1 MKFSSAIGL
10 ALITGCAPPPAPQEL
25 NELTGFLFLHAADT
39 EPDYL
44 EQGLINLRQ
53 WMSKRLDETI
63 DGYVVDNLS
72 EKAVGDLDQC
82 TREITGLIGAAAGS
96 ESNYSVEEMVD
107 LRINGPQLQMFDD
120 LHKYRREYLL
130 NDTDCYRDHSCDM
143 LHYDAYATRTFPFGI
158 EVQAIS
164 RVQHR
169 WVETDEGYAN
179 VQRSWLARPMKATP
193 DWVNVDEQFYLSA
206 SIPWDNGGSVRMQAV
221 WAITEF
227 GNTPVPESIA
237 LDMAI
242 KQMKEDAETC
252 EDWLDT
258 H

>member
-1 MKFSSAIGL
+1 MKFKCAMGMVVFS
-10 ALITGCAPPPAPQEL
+10 GCSPPAAPQEL
-25 NELTGFLFLHAADT
+25 NELTGFLFQHAADT
-39 EPDYL
+39 EADHL
-44 EQGLINLRQ
+44 EQGLINLRK

-72 EKAVGDLDQC
+72 GNAVNGLDQC

-96 ESNYSVEEMVD
+96 VSNYSVEEMVD
-107 LRINGPQLQMFDD
+107 LRINGAQMQLYED
-120 LHKYRREYLL
+120 LHSYDRDYLL
-130 NDTDCYRDHSCDM
+130 NDTECYRTQTCDM
-143 LHYDAYATRTFPFGI
+143 LHYDAYATRDFPLGI

-169 WVETDEGYAN
+169 WVETNEGYAN

-193 DWVNVDEQFYLSA
+193 DWVNVEEQFYLSA
-206 SIPWDNGGSVRMQAV
+206 TIPWENDGSVRMQAI

-227 GNTPVPESIA
+227 GSAPVPENIA
-237 LDMAI
+237 LQVAI
-242 KQMKEDAETC
+242 TQMKDDAETC
-252 EDWLDT
+252 EEWLNT

>member
-1 MKFSSAIGL
+1 
-10 ALITGCAPPPAPQEL
+10 L
-25 NELTGFLFLHAADT
+25 NVLTGFLFDHAADT
-39 EPDYL
+39 EPDHL
-44 EQGLINLRQ
+44 EQGLINLRK

-63 DGYVVDNLS
+63 DGYVVNNLS
-72 EKAVGDLDQC
+72 EKAVSDLDQC
-82 TREITGLIGAAAGS
+82 TREITGLIGAAAGT

-120 LHKYRREYLL
+120 LHRYRREYLL
-130 NDTDCYRDHSCDM
+130 NDTDCYRDHTCDM
-143 LHYDAYATRTFPFGI
+143 LHYDAYATRSFPFGI

-252 EDWLDT
+252 ENWLDT